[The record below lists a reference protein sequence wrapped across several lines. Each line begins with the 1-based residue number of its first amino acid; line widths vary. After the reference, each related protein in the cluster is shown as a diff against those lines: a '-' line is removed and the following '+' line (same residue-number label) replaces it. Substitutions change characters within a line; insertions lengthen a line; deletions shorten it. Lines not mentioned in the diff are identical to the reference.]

1 MLNARFAA
9 TLDAW
14 ITRAPAEEP
23 HTCSR
28 CGGHGPLTPASA
40 PVADAGFGLHE
51 GDLLCAVC
59 TADLADDAVL
69 IAAET
74 DELLTIAQERADRY
88 RAAIEAELSAMLDEA
103 AEGWDCGAAVG
114 A

>member
-28 CGGHGPLTPASA
+28 CGGHGPLTPATA
-40 PVADAGFGLHE
+40 PVADAGFGLRE
-51 GDLLCAVC
+51 GDELCAVC

-69 IAAET
+69 IAAEA
-74 DELLTIAQERADRY
+74 DELVTVAQERADRY
-88 RAAIEAELSAMLDEA
+88 RAELAAELEALLDN
-103 AEGWDCGAAVG
+103 DCDAAVS